1 MLLGAPAVRK
11 IYFLAK
17 KWSST
22 TIHIKEN
29 VATITLILENR

>member
-17 KWSST
+17 KWATT
-22 TIHIKEN
+22 TIHITDN
-29 VATITLILENR
+29 VATIALILENM